1 MRSQENYV
9 MACELVKLAEQALQ
23 RAEKTVLRTYGDRD
37 EGQQVHGL
45 RIVEVDEP

>member
-9 MACELVKLAEQALQ
+9 TACELVKLAEEALH
-23 RAEKTVLRTYGDRD
+23 RAEKTVLHTNEVRD

-45 RIVEVDEP
+45 RVVEVDES